1 MQRLAGIAGRAGR
14 CRGIGRHAAVP
25 RGGRECNR
33 SRART
38 ALTTLQRYLVRQL
51 AATVAATV
59 VVLLLVSLGGVFAAL
74 ISEIARGRVPAP
86 LLFSQLGLRFVGYLP
101 LVLPLGLFI
110 GLLMRIS
117 RLYRDSEMA
126 VLFSL
131 GQGPR
136 QLLGPL
142 MAVALPVAA
151 LIGLCS
157 LWLGPMAERIA
168 SQAVEDANRSFLVA
182 GLDAGRFVELP
193 GGRGVVFVG
202 ALSPDG
208 REFKR
213 LFVQMQ
219 RGERVD
225 VITAVEGEMFVD
237 SGGRFLRLRDGF
249 RAEGQP
255 GERDFRLQRCQVNEV
270 RLPDLE
276 SENRNPLAGRPTLAL
291 ISPTATPRAR
301 AEFHY
306 RIGVPLFAVVLALL
320 ALPLSRS
327 PPRQARYGRMIV
339 AVLAY
344 AFGTNLLILG
354 RTWLG
359 SGQIPMALG
368 LWWLLLPALALAAW
382 LVWRD
387 GEPPLRR
394 RAPTAGA

>member
-1 MQRLAGIAGRAGR
+1 M
-14 CRGIGRHAAVP
+14 
-25 RGGRECNR
+25 
-33 SRART
+33 
-38 ALTTLQRYLVRQL
+38 TTLQRYLVRQL
-51 AATVAATV
+51 AATTAATV
-59 VVLLLVSLGGVFAAL
+59 VVLLLVSLGGVFADL

-86 LLFSQLGLRFVGYLP
+86 LLFSQLGLRLISYMP

-110 GLLMRIS
+110 GLLMSIS

-126 VLFSL
+126 VLFSM

-142 MAVALPVAA
+142 MAVSLPVAV

-255 GERDFRLQRCQVNEV
+255 GERDFRLQRFQVNEV

-276 SENRNPLAGRPTLAL
+276 SENRNPLAGRPTLTL

-394 RAPTAGA
+394 RAPAVGA

>member
-1 MQRLAGIAGRAGR
+1 MRGPTGIAGRAGR
-14 CRGIGRHAAVP
+14 CRGTGRIAAVP

-33 SRART
+33 SLART

-51 AATVAATV
+51 AATTLASV
-59 VVLLLVSLGGVFAAL
+59 VVLLLVSLGGVFADL
-74 ISEIARGRVPAP
+74 VSEIARGRVPAP
-86 LLFSQLGLRFVGYLP
+86 LLVSQLGLRLISYLP

-110 GLLMRIS
+110 GLLMGIS

-142 MAVALPVAA
+142 LAVAAPVAA
-151 LIGLCS
+151 LIAACS
-157 LWLGPMAERIA
+157 LWLGPLAERAA
-168 SQAVEDANRSFLVA
+168 SQAVADANRSFLVA

-193 GGRGVVFVG
+193 GGNGVVFVA

-237 SGGRFLRLRDGF
+237 QGGRFLRLRDGF
-249 RAEGQP
+249 RAEGDP
-255 GERDFRLQRCQVNEV
+255 GERDFRLQRFAVNEV

-276 SENRNPLAGRPTLAL
+276 TESRNPLAGRATMAL
-291 ISPTATPRAR
+291 VGPTATPRAR

-306 RIGVPLFAVVLALL
+306 RIGVPIFAMVLALL

-359 SGQIPMALG
+359 SGDIPMALG
-368 LWWLLLPALALAAW
+368 LWWLLVPALGLALW
-382 LVWRD
+382 MIWRD
-387 GEPPLRR
+387 GEPPRR
-394 RAPTAGA
+394 RPVAAVAP

>member
-1 MQRLAGIAGRAGR
+1 M
-14 CRGIGRHAAVP
+14 
-25 RGGRECNR
+25 
-33 SRART
+33 
-38 ALTTLQRYLVRQL
+38 TTLQRYLVRQL
-51 AATVAATV
+51 AASTGATV
-59 VVLLLVSLGGVFAAL
+59 VVLLLVSLGGVFADL
-74 ISEIARGRVPAP
+74 VSEIARGRVPAP
-86 LLFSQLGLRFVGYLP
+86 LLFSQLGLRIVSYLP
-101 LVLPLGLFI
+101 LVLPLGLFL
-110 GLLMRIS
+110 GLLMGIS

-126 VLFSL
+126 VLFAL

-142 MAVALPVAA
+142 LGVSLPVVAVVA
-151 LIGLCS
+151 GCA
-157 LWLGPMAERIA
+157 LWLGPAAERVA
-168 SQAVEDANRSFLVA
+168 RQAVEDANRSFLVA

-202 ALSPDG
+202 ELSPDG
-208 REFKR
+208 RAFKR
-213 LFVQMQ
+213 LFVQMR

-237 SGGRFLRLRDGF
+237 GAGRFLRLRDGF

-255 GERDFRLQRCQVNEV
+255 GERDFRLQRFEVNEV

-291 ISPTATPRAR
+291 ITPTATPRAR

-306 RIGVPLFAVVLALL
+306 RIGVPVFTLVLALL

-344 AFGTNLLILG
+344 AFGMNLLVLG
-354 RTWLG
+354 KTWLG
-359 SGQIPMALG
+359 SGQVPMVLG
-368 LWWLLLPALALAAW
+368 LWWLHLPALAMAAW
-382 LVWRD
+382 LIASD
-387 GEPPLRR
+387 GRPPRR
-394 RAPTAGA
+394 RLPREARA

>member
-1 MQRLAGIAGRAGR
+1 M
-14 CRGIGRHAAVP
+14 
-25 RGGRECNR
+25 
-33 SRART
+33 
-38 ALTTLQRYLVRQL
+38 TTLQRYLVRQL
-51 AATVAATV
+51 AASTAATV
-59 VVLLLVSLGGVFAAL
+59 VVLLLVSLGGVFADL
-74 ISEIARGRVPAP
+74 VSEIARGRVPAP
-86 LLFSQLGLRFVGYLP
+86 LLFSQLGLRLVSYMP
-101 LVLPLGLFI
+101 LVLPLGVFI
-110 GLLMRIS
+110 GLLMGIS

-136 QLLGPL
+136 QLLGPVL
-142 MAVALPVAA
+142 GVTLPVAA

-157 LWLGPMAERIA
+157 LWLGPTAERMA
-168 SQAVEDANRSFLVA
+168 QQAVEDANRSFLVA

-202 ALSPDG
+202 ELSPDG
-208 REFKR
+208 RQLKR

-219 RGERVD
+219 RDERVG
-225 VITAVEGEMFVD
+225 VITAVEGEMFSAD
-237 SGGRFLRLRDGF
+237 GGRFLRLRDGF

-255 GERDFRLQRCQVNEV
+255 GERDFRLQRFQVNEI

-306 RIGVPLFAVVLALL
+306 RIGVPLFTVILGLL

-327 PPRQARYGRMIV
+327 PPRQARYGRMII

-344 AFGTNLLILG
+344 AFGMNLLVLG
-354 RTWLG
+354 KAWLG
-359 SGQIPMALG
+359 SGQLPMALG
-368 LWWLLLPALALAAW
+368 LWWLHVPALAMALW

-387 GEPPLRR
+387 GEPPRR
-394 RAPTAGA
+394 RARREAAA

>member
-1 MQRLAGIAGRAGR
+1 
-14 CRGIGRHAAVP
+14 
-25 RGGRECNR
+25 
-33 SRART
+33 
-38 ALTTLQRYLVRQL
+38 LTTLQRYLVRQL
-51 AATVAATV
+51 AATTAATV
-59 VVLLLVSLGGVFAAL
+59 VVLLLVGLGGVFADL
-74 ISEIARGRVPAP
+74 VSEIARGRVPAP
-86 LLFSQLGLRFVGYLP
+86 LLFSQLGLRLVSYLP

-110 GLLMRIS
+110 GLLMGIS

-136 QLLGPL
+136 QLVGPVML
-142 MAVALPVAA
+142 IALPVAA
-151 LIGLCS
+151 VIAACS
-157 LWLGPMAERIA
+157 LWLGPLAERLA
-168 SQAVEDANRSFLVA
+168 TAAVADANRSFLVA

-202 ALSPDG
+202 SLSPDG

-237 SGGRFLRLRDGF
+237 RGGRFLRLRDGF

-255 GERDFRLQRCQVNEV
+255 GERDFRLQRFQVNEV
-270 RLPDLE
+270 RLPDVE

-339 AVLAY
+339 ATLAY
-344 AFGTNLLILG
+344 VFGSNLLILG

-359 SGQIPMALG
+359 SGQIPIQAG
-368 LWWLLLPALALAAW
+368 LWWLLVPALALAIW

-387 GEPPLRR
+387 GEPPLWR
-394 RAPTAGA
+394 RAPAVRA

>member
-1 MQRLAGIAGRAGR
+1 M
-14 CRGIGRHAAVP
+14 
-25 RGGRECNR
+25 
-33 SRART
+33 
-38 ALTTLQRYLVRQL
+38 TTLQRYLVRQL

-110 GLLMRIS
+110 GLLMSIS

-255 GERDFRLQRCQVNEV
+255 GERDFRLQRFQVNEV